1 MRGECVEEGAGL
13 TGSPGSTPGHSPRIW
28 RVLSARQSN
37 DESRK
42 IMADFRA
49 GLINGLVAVH
59 KLAIGTDAP
68 DATIAVSARPS
79 RSIIVWIQYV
89 GRLMRL
95 PKSERGNRR
104 VTVLDCAGNAHRH
117 AGRLHRFWSDG
128 PKWPLPPPRPVG
140 GGSGPPQEL
149 PLPLPC
155 DDHPTVMHHAGAQVC
170 SVCFKPLREPEPIE
184 EARRFRADQVSLRDL
199 ATTVLRLAQDR
210 ACRPPLDG
218 GESAR
223 KWAWMQVRTLTGRK
237 PRDGWPPDDWR
248 ERDYADPH
256 PVVRRT
262 VKRNGGAYREWME
275 LPEHERPEQPEQ
287 ERIAWLTSG

>member
-1 MRGECVEEGAGL
+1 MAQQPPTIVQAATIDHAGALADAFRRAARASGPRQGRAMMPETGLGPETSAGEDGRGSRERPAPERTRDVGGGEGVEAKHRPGFEGE
-13 TGSPGSTPGHSPRIW
+13 TPNDSPSANLAHTPPPIW

-49 GLINGLVAVH
+49 GRINGLVAVH

-95 PKSERGNRR
+95 PKSERGNWR

-128 PKWPLPPPRPVG
+128 PKWPFPPPRPVG

-170 SVCFKPLREPEPIE
+170 SSVLQAA
-184 EARRFRADQVSLRDL
+184 ARARA
-199 ATTVLRLAQDR
+199 
-210 ACRPPLDG
+210 
-218 GESAR
+218 
-223 KWAWMQVRTLTGRK
+223 
-237 PRDGWPPDDWR
+237 
-248 ERDYADPH
+248 H
-256 PVVRRT
+256 
-262 VKRNGGAYREWME
+262 
-275 LPEHERPEQPEQ
+275 
-287 ERIAWLTSG
+287 